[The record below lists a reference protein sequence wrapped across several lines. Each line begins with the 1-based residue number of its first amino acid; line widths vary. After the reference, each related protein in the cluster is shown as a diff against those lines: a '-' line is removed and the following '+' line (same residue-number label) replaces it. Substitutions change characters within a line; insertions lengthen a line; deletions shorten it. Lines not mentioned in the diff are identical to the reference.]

1 MMGQGMPEMGA
12 MDAMG
17 MGAAGMQADP
27 MQMEYEQYSQVAEQ
41 LGLPV
46 IPFEQFAQ
54 IMQQA
59 QQAEMPPDAG
69 AMSFARGGPV
79 PVGGKMVVDPDPN
92 AATDSIPA
100 MIDGQQPAALD
111 SGEFVWPDDVVRF
124 YGTDKLN
131 KMMEAAR
138 KGPEDAAVTR

>member
-1 MMGQGMPEMGA
+1 MPEMGA
-12 MDAMG
+12 MDALG

-27 MQMEYEQYSQVAEQ
+27 IQMEYEQYSQVAEQ

-59 QQAEMPPDAG
+59 QQPEMPPDAG

-79 PVGGKMVVDPDPN
+79 PVGGKMVVDPDPA

-100 MIDGQQPAALD
+100 MIDGQQPAKLD
-111 SGEFVWPDDVVRF
+111 SGEFVIPRNAVLF
-124 YGTDKLN
+124 HGIDKLN
-131 KMMEAAR
+131 KLIAQADQNGS
-138 KGPEDAAVTR
+138 GPEQAQRG